1 MKYAGMPSAMW
12 MLYKTSFR
20 NHLVSDL
27 GFTDDAANRITK
39 QAKPKYRGGYET
51 ITKRGCRTKNS
62 VAAPFSC
69 KNTKARLR
77 KVWFLR

>member
-1 MKYAGMPSAMW
+1 MKYTGMPSGMW
-12 MLYKTSFR
+12 MLYKKSFR

-51 ITKRGCRTKNS
+51 ITKSLRVVSR
-62 VAAPFSC
+62 
-69 KNTKARLR
+69 RLFNN
-77 KVWFLR
+77 VILQ